1 MLKIFNS
8 IPRIQTFDSLKAH
21 RNYRFLWLANFC
33 SNTAHWLQLLTL
45 GWLVKFLSEDASN
58 SALLVVGIGGAV
70 ALPGVF
76 IGPLG
81 GVLGD
86 RLDRR
91 KLVIAIDAFMALL
104 ALIFAV
110 LVQMNIIEIWQV
122 YLYALIAGSCESI
135 KMPVRSALV
144 ANTVPDRDIS
154 NAFATSVLTI
164 PGTRMIGPFVG
175 GLIVSS
181 FGFFWN
187 FAIEAFLYTS
197 TVLCLIPMSL
207 EYAVTK
213 GEDEKFNFKRMFP
226 DVFDGFKYLWR
237 RQKSL
242 SYLIILSSVPN
253 IICQPILF
261 LLPLYTAS
269 VLNKGADFGGY
280 LLAVNG
286 AGGLLMVLFISA
298 FGFPSKRGLFCV
310 ICAFT
315 SASITLLL
323 SQTVWIPVA
332 FLVLAA
338 FGATQTAFRT
348 TNGVLVQTLTDD
360 LYRVRVM
367 SVYRVVAGMIVIFGL
382 GVGWM
387 TDLTSPRWTIGIMGL
402 IGVLISALFL
412 INFPV
417 VRNQK

>member
-1 MLKIFNS
+1 M
-8 IPRIQTFDSLKAH
+8 
-21 RNYRFLWLANFC
+21 WLANFC

-91 KLVIAIDAFMALL
+91 KLVIAIDVFMALL

-187 FAIEAFLYTS
+187 FAIEAFLYMS

-213 GEDEKFNFKRMFP
+213 GEDEKFNFKRMFR
-226 DVFDGFKYLWR
+226 DVFDGFK
-237 RQKSL
+237 
-242 SYLIILSSVPN
+242 
-253 IICQPILF
+253 
-261 LLPLYTAS
+261 
-269 VLNKGADFGGY
+269 
-280 LLAVNG
+280 
-286 AGGLLMVLFISA
+286 
-298 FGFPSKRGLFCV
+298 
-310 ICAFT
+310 
-315 SASITLLL
+315 
-323 SQTVWIPVA
+323 
-332 FLVLAA
+332 
-338 FGATQTAFRT
+338 
-348 TNGVLVQTLTDD
+348 
-360 LYRVRVM
+360 
-367 SVYRVVAGMIVIFGL
+367 
-382 GVGWM
+382 
-387 TDLTSPRWTIGIMGL
+387 
-402 IGVLISALFL
+402 
-412 INFPV
+412 
-417 VRNQK
+417 